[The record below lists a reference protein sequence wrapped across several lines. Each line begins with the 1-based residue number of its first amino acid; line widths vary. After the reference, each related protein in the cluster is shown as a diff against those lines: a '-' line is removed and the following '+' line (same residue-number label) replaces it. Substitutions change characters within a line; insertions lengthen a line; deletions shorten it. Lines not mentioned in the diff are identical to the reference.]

1 MNILD
6 KNRVSWN
13 YYILTCQV
21 CSSTLPIAA
30 NTEQKPAEGKIA
42 FGLQQ
47 PDGSIAY
54 NYTANVGFWC
64 SAEGKV
70 DNWGDTAPV
79 FFEYDKDNFVLSDG
93 HRFGVSKAGTKYVV
107 KPVLV
112 YTKGGK
118 LYKAT
123 ITLNMQF

>member
-79 FFEYDKDNFVLSDG
+79 FFEYDK
-93 HRFGVSKAGTKYVV
+93 
-107 KPVLV
+107 
-112 YTKGGK
+112 